1 MLLLPETEIPLPSI
15 DFAFL
20 FPEAPELEK
29 PVSPRKT
36 ISEDFSREERT
47 DIAVPDPLLMA
58 EDNTLIIDLGLI
70 QTDDYAFPLPGAKVI
85 SDYMGKRKN
94 HTGIDLKAKNNDTV
108 VAAFDGIVRIAKSYY
123 GYGNVI
129 VIRHYNGLETLYSHN
144 SKHMVKPGD
153 RVKAGDP
160 IALTGRT
167 GRATTDHLHFEVRI
181 NGQHFNPNMIFD
193 FENRALNDQCLLFTR
208 NGKKINVK
216 PIELMPHQ
224 LADVYDYHKPF
235 ANH

>member
-1 MLLLPETEIPLPSI
+1 M
-15 DFAFL
+15 
-20 FPEAPELEK
+20 
-29 PVSPRKT
+29 
-36 ISEDFSREERT
+36 
-47 DIAVPDPLLMA
+47 
-58 EDNTLIIDLGLI
+58 
-70 QTDDYAFPLPGAKVI
+70 
-85 SDYMGKRKN
+85 
-94 HTGIDLKAKNNDTV
+94 
-108 VAAFDGIVRIAKSYY
+108 VR
-123 GYGNVI
+123 
-129 VIRHYNGLETLYSHN
+129 
-144 SKHMVKPGD
+144 PGD

-216 PIELMPHQ
+216 PIELMPHH
-224 LADVYDYHKPF
+224 LAYVYDYHKPF